1 MLSTNRLKGIEMQG
15 IKEFLTSDHRECDE
29 IFAQMEEA
37 VASESEEAIS
47 KFEIFHGGM
56 IRHFD
61 MEEKV
66 LFPAFEYKTGM
77 TAGPTQVM
85 RNEHEQM
92 RRIMTQMVEA
102 IGSQDRERFFGLSET
117 LMMLTQQHNTKE
129 EQMLY
134 TMAEQ
139 HLSTDSENI
148 VEEMK
153 AL

>member
-1 MLSTNRLKGIEMQG
+1 MPG
-15 IKEFLTSDHRECDE
+15 IKEFLTTDHRECDE
-29 IFAQMEEA
+29 SFAQMEEA
-37 VASESEEAIS
+37 VASESSEAIS
-47 KFEIFHGGM
+47 KFENFHEHM
-56 IRHFD
+56 IHHFD

-66 LFPAFEYKTGM
+66 MFPAFETKTGM
-77 TAGPTQVM
+77 REGPTQVM

-92 RRIMTQMVEA
+92 RRMMTQMVEA
-102 IGSQDRERFFGLSET
+102 IATKDTERFFGLSET
-117 LMMLTQQHNTKE
+117 LMMLTQQHNMKE

-139 HLSTDSENI
+139 HLGSESQSV